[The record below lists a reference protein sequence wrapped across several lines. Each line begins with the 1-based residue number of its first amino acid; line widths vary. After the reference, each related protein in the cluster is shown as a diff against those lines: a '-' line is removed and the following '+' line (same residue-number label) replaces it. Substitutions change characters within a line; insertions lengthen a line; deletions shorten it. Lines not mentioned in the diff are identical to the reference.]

1 MDEEVLR
8 RSLECPICLVI
19 PRKVKIFSCQNG
31 HTICEPC
38 LTALPPPQN
47 CPKGGCSHYNPGYRM
62 LVLEGMIERTTMEV
76 GCIMAREGCPVTM
89 VQGKMLDEHESKCR
103 FRKVKCIC
111 LPCPS
116 EVRIENLLE
125 HVKTFH
131 QASDSVHR
139 GLYNSSAY
147 SIADRIEG
155 DVGIKTWLPK
165 CFSCYGFNF
174 YAMLRRNG
182 DFWFFWIF
190 IESDQ
195 EEADQLKVYIEISNL
210 KQDFKLEYT
219 CHPVPMMGNGG
230 KVSDYVEGNCL
241 VLTTGQVKKLA
252 CVSELDKDVLELCI
266 SYDVSD
272 DVAGLVDC

>member
-1 MDEEVLR
+1 M
-8 RSLECPICLVI
+8 
-19 PRKVKIFSCQNG
+19 
-31 HTICEPC
+31 
-38 LTALPPPQN
+38 
-47 CPKGGCSHYNPGYRM
+47 
-62 LVLEGMIERTTMEV
+62 
-76 GCIMAREGCPVTM
+76 GCIMSREGCPVTM

-125 HVKTFH
+125 HVKTIH
-131 QASDSVHR
+131 QASESVHR
-139 GLYNSSAY
+139 GLYKSSAY
-147 SIADRIEG
+147 DIADRIEG
-155 DVGIKTWLPK
+155 DVSWLPK

-174 YAMLRRNG
+174 YAMLQLKG
-182 DFWFFWIF
+182 GFWFFWIF

-272 DVAGLVDC
+272 DVAGLVDY